1 MDYRSLAREKEIAP
15 QGAEESRSISDD
27 RDQLRQQLLNRA
39 ERLRDDGTH
48 AAEFWL
54 AEQYE
59 MTAMFLKV

>member
-1 MDYRSLAREKEIAP
+1 MDYRSLARENEAVP
-15 QGAEESRSISDD
+15 EGTEESRCMSEE
-27 RDQLRQQLLNRA
+27 RDQLRRQLLNRA

>member
-1 MDYRSLAREKEIAP
+1 MDYRSLAREKETALLR
-15 QGAEESRSISDD
+15 AEESRSIDED
-27 RDQLRQQLLNRA
+27 RDQLRQLLLNRA